1 MKLTEVLNGIKTK
14 NEFAEAEI
22 ADVTQD
28 SRLVKPGSLFI
39 CIKGNTFDGH
49 SVAADM
55 VKNGAAAVVCEHDLG
70 LENQV
75 VVENTRAVYSEI
87 CANFFGNPAEKL
99 KLIGVTGTNGKT
111 TTTFLVKQILE
122 NAGKKVGLIGTV
134 QNMVCDEVYP
144 AKYTTPRSARTSKA
158 FLAYG

>member
-55 VKNGAAAVVCEHDLG
+55 VKKGSG
-70 LENQV
+70 L
-75 VVENTRAVYSEI
+75 RA
-87 CANFFGNPAEKL
+87 
-99 KLIGVTGTNGKT
+99 
-111 TTTFLVKQILE
+111 
-122 NAGKKVGLIGTV
+122 
-134 QNMVCDEVYP
+134 
-144 AKYTTPRSARTSKA
+144 RSRS
-158 FLAYG
+158 

>member
-55 VKNGAAAVVCEHDLG
+55 GKNGATAVVCEHDLG

-134 QNMVCDEVYP
+134 QNMV
-144 AKYTTPRSARTSKA
+144 
-158 FLAYG
+158 

>member
-1 MKLTEVLNGIKTK
+1 MKLTEVLNGIKQK
-14 NEFAEAEI
+14 MSLPRRKSPMLLRIQGLLSPAR
-22 ADVTQD
+22 
-28 SRLVKPGSLFI
+28 SLV
-39 CIKGNTFDGH
+39 CIKGNTLLTAILLPRIWLKTARRQWFASTI
-49 SVAADM
+49 SV
-55 VKNGAAAVVCEHDLG
+55 

-122 NAGKKVGLIGTV
+122 NAGKKGGS
-134 QNMVCDEVYP
+134 YRHG
-144 AKYTTPRSARTSKA
+144 AKYGLR
-158 FLAYG
+158 